1 MKEKRSVEERY
12 SVIIDLFNDVNEK
25 CVSLSYDEKK
35 DFQEKLLKLFLNY
48 NNLEEEVKE
57 LKQENEQLRELARK
71 YKKKA
76 DGYDYLTKPF

>member
-25 CVSLSYDEKK
+25 CVSLSFDEKK
-35 DFQEKLLKLFLNY
+35 DFQEKLLKLFINY
-48 NNLEEEVKE
+48 NNLEEDVKE
-57 LKQENEQLRELARK
+57 LKQENERLRELVRK

-76 DGYDYLTKPF
+76 DSYDYLTKPF

>member
-25 CVSLSYDEKK
+25 CVSLSFDEKK
-35 DFQEKLLKLFLNY
+35 DFQEKLLKLFINY
-48 NNLEEEVKE
+48 NNLEEDVRE
-57 LKQENEQLRELARK
+57 LKQENEQLRELVRK

-76 DGYDYLTKPF
+76 DNYDYLTKPF